1 VTGRPAWTETG
12 KRDAAAA
19 EEINV
24 TDDLHVVVLAAGKGT
39 RMKSAQPKVLHR
51 AAGLPLIEWVVR
63 AARALRP
70 VSITVVLG
78 HGSDQVRE
86 WFADDESIRF
96 VIQEPQLGTGHALL
110 QAERVLTK
118 RRGTVLLLSGDA
130 PLVTKASLE
139 RLVATR
145 REHGA
150 SVVVATADLTAP
162 AGYGRV
168 VRENGGLARIVEDR
182 DATPA
187 EREITEVNSG
197 VYAFALASLFEAL
210 RGLGTSNAQGEYY
223 LPELVAVHRQAGH
236 VVMAERLEDA
246 DEIRGINTRAE
257 LAGVGR
263 LLQDRINGDLMAGG
277 VTLVDPST
285 AYIGPDVDIG
295 ADTVLH
301 PFVFIEGRSTI
312 GAGCEIHAGS
322 RILDSKLGAR
332 VTVYNHTVIAESEV
346 GDDVHLGPFARIRPM
361 STVGVGAH
369 VGNFV
374 EIKKSTVGDGSK
386 IGHLSYIGD
395 SAVGAGVNIG
405 AGTITCNFDGH
416 AKHRTVIGDKAFV
429 GSDSTLVAPVS
440 IGPGAYVAAGSAITE
455 DVPAG
460 ALGIARGRQAN
471 KPGWAKARAAGKD
484 GGR

>member
-1 VTGRPAWTETG
+1 MQPPP
-12 KRDAAAA
+12 

-39 RMKSAQPKVLHR
+39 RMKSSQPKVLHR

-70 VSITVVLG
+70 ASITVVLG

-86 WFADDESIRF
+86 WFADDESVRF

-110 QAERVLTK
+110 QAERVLTG

-150 SVVVATADLTAP
+150 SVVVATADLAVP
-162 AGYGRV
+162 DGYGRV
-168 VRENGGLARIVEDR
+168 VRENGALVRIVEDR

-187 EREITEVNSG
+187 ERAITEINSG
-197 VYAFALASLFEAL
+197 VYSFALTSLFESL
-210 RGLGTSNAQGEYY
+210 HGLGTSNAQGEYY
-223 LPELVAVHRQAGH
+223 LPELIAVHRQAGH
-236 VVMAERLEDA
+236 VVMAERLDDA

-257 LAGVGR
+257 LAVAGR
-263 LLQDRINGDLMAGG
+263 LLRDRINGGLMAAG
-277 VTLVDPST
+277 VTLMDPAT
-285 AYIGPDVDIG
+285 AYIGPDVEIG
-295 ADTVLH
+295 ADTVVH
-301 PFVFIEGRSTI
+301 PFVFLEGRTAI
-312 GAGCEIHAGS
+312 GPGCELHAGT
-322 RILDSKLGAR
+322 RIMDSTLGAR
-332 VTVYNHTVIAESEV
+332 VTVFNHCVVAESTIA
-346 GDDVHLGPFARIRPM
+346 DDVHLGPFARIRPM
-361 STVGVGAH
+361 STLGAESH

-374 EIKKSTVGDGSK
+374 EVKKSTVGAGSK
-386 IGHLSYIGD
+386 IGHLSYVGD
-395 SAVGAGVNIG
+395 STVGAGVNIG
-405 AGTITCNFDGH
+405 AGTITCNFDGY

-440 IGPGAYVAAGSAITE
+440 IGAGAYVAAGSAITE

-460 ALGIARGRQAN
+460 ALGIARGRQVN